1 MLKIRRRALRPWY
14 HFFLPHSHKQGLSRY
29 IRNSFLPLSYPAAV
43 TGGTCRSLAPGVPA
57 VRCAA
62 PKPSSILFGPIPLS
76 LRQRHMAFRLRDLLC
91 KASLNVLSSSLL
103 FCINWPVCRPITFRL
118 SQSPHVVKPCGT
130 CPRLPCACPV
140 LRICLRALLASA
152 SWHRLPDSKVP
163 VRARFR
169 SDKYATVLRLQ
180 STQPKDRRIYTALT
194 GILAEPPP
202 VGSSCGRRTKPG
214 NGRGAQGHGR
224 QHSLFLSAPHI
235 KSTTWTSPRP
245 LGWFL
250 GDWDYE

>member
-62 PKPSSILFGPIPLS
+62 PKPSSILFDPIPLS

-91 KASLNVLSSSLL
+91 KASTNVLSSSLL

-130 CPRLPCACPV
+130 CPRIPCACPI

-169 SDKYATVLRLQ
+169 SDKYAAVLRLQ

-202 VGSSCGRRTKPG
+202 VRKDRSGRTGPGGRNRAALVSLRNMDGRT
-214 NGRGAQGHGR
+214 
-224 QHSLFLSAPHI
+224 LFFICCLPCI
-235 KSTTWTSPRP
+235 PI
-245 LGWFL
+245 
-250 GDWDYE
+250 

>member
-130 CPRLPCACPV
+130 CPRIPCACPV

-152 SWHRLPDSKVP
+152 SWHRLPDSKDSCKGRIKTP
-163 VRARFR
+163 
-169 SDKYATVLRLQ
+169 VLRLR
-180 STQPKDRRIYTALT
+180 TLQP
-194 GILAEPPP
+194 
-202 VGSSCGRRTKPG
+202 
-214 NGRGAQGHGR
+214 
-224 QHSLFLSAPHI
+224 
-235 KSTTWTSPRP
+235 
-245 LGWFL
+245 
-250 GDWDYE
+250 